1 MTATNLLSVLTLFC
15 TYIVA
20 EPVYGLESSDSFGA
34 GSGPI
39 WLDDVKCTGTESNI
53 LSCPQLALGSDHN
66 CQHNEDSGIKCQ
78 SKQSE
83 YVFFACL
90 FIYLLVCLYICFSP
104 F

>member
-90 FIYLLVCLYICFSP
+90 FIYLFIGLLVYLF
-104 F
+104 